1 MISVIILNYNSW
13 KDTINEIE
21 HIHNMFEIEY
31 NSIIV
36 IDNCSTNESFSKL
49 NEFKNDKC
57 ITLIKSE
64 TNGGYAKGN
73 NIGLKYAY
81 DNGYNYALIVNND
94 IEFTDSETIKKLI
107 SCLEYDN
114 TLATVN
120 PDICSPN
127 GKIYNRDSL
136 RPNFF
141 DMSFGMIGY
150 IKKGRKLKMINDD
163 YAYVYRPQGC
173 CMLVDLKKMN
183 DVDYF
188 DENTFLYNEVK
199 A

>member
-150 IKKGRKLKMINDD
+150 IKKGRKLK
-163 YAYVYRPQGC
+163 R
-173 CMLVDLKKMN
+173 
-183 DVDYF
+183 
-188 DENTFLYNEVK
+188 
-199 A
+199 